1 MNNIIKE
8 VLNFKKNQ
16 ENSVFKKILDNFN
29 RKIKS
34 SVQIL
39 SKEDQADCIQEIYLN
54 IYLYVCKFKVC
65 FNYSPS
71 DKYVESFFEVNNI
84 KKCDLKTNRC
94 LFYEYCLFCNENQFV
109 SYCNKIIESKVSNYK
124 KNNKL
129 VSLNTYNFLGTE
141 LIETIN
147 DKSEE
152 MSNIYDCLYFLS
164 NEEKRLIKNIYI
176 DKLTE
181 KEVAYKMNI
190 SQQAISRAKLKI
202 LKKIRNRL

>member
-1 MNNIIKE
+1 M
-8 VLNFKKNQ
+8 LFR
-16 ENSVFKKILDNFN
+16 S
-29 RKIKS
+29 
-34 SVQIL
+34 
-39 SKEDQADCIQEIYLN
+39 
-54 IYLYVCKFKVC
+54 
-65 FNYSPS
+65 
-71 DKYVESFFEVNNI
+71 
-84 KKCDLKTNRC
+84 

-141 LIETIN
+141 LIETIK

-152 MSNIYDCLYFLS
+152 MSNIYDCLCFLS
-164 NEEKRLIKNIYI
+164 NEEKRLLKNIYI